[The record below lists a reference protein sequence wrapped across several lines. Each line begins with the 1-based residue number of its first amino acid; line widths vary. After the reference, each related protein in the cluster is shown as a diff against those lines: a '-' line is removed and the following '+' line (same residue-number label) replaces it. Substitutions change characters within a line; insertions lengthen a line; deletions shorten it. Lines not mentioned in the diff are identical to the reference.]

1 MSKKKN
7 KKNQNDINN
16 PQVDNPQVYNPQVAA
31 TPAPGGDEPV
41 IAEDPQVIDS
51 KMDEEGN
58 VVFASDSYAVQ
69 DPKKK
74 IIALIIGIAILV
86 TILVVSIIAILQYKS
101 YTRVFQDTD
110 YPVAY
115 REEKDRTLT
124 MILRDDNTKKIK
136 WNVEVADSDFVDVT
150 LKGRDSGKKAKFIFS
165 PKMAGV
171 TKVTFAKSVDAAG
184 TKIDLIKMDYVIYV
198 SETVDGLKVSVVD
211 EPNLEFGK
219 EVIGSGTAYPIILNG
234 DLSYFGDEE
243 SESGHLIFIKGKN
256 DWNVEIESANVATD
270 EFSTGDRVDI
280 VLYYSEQGNES
291 EDAADEDIS
300 KTDPEKATKLDAD
313 FEEEPAFDAG
323 TSVETNTETDALE
336 IESKAEIKFTSAS
349 LGITEVRL
357 ATFYKDGHIEFS
369 KVEK

>member
-16 PQVDNPQVYNPQVAA
+16 PQVDNPQVDNPQVAA

-171 TKVTFAKSVDAAG
+171 T
-184 TKIDLIKMDYVIYV
+184 KMDYVIYV